1 VYFPSG
7 SHWRS
12 IERESNPKT
21 ATGDLRASYN
31 FRSFV
36 IPQNNEK
43 EVAGLITDA
52 IPPAADSRSEVAA
65 LLHEQFARLTRRL
78 RTLELPN
85 GMTPER
91 LSALSVVEKRGPI
104 SVTALADTEMVR
116 PATMSRMITA
126 LVEEGLVKRGGDKN
140 DGRGVLVSVT
150 PKGRRTFQRAQEQRL
165 TRFAEVVESLSDEQL
180 AAMRDLATALER
192 LTALVNK

>member
-1 VYFPSG
+1 MN
-7 SHWRS
+7 
-12 IERESNPKT
+12 ERESDPKRT
-21 ATGDLRASYN
+21 TDVLRASTIS
-31 FRSFV
+31 RSFV
-36 IPQNNEK
+36 ILPNNDK
-43 EVAGLITDA
+43 EVAGLIPDA
-52 IPPAADSRSEVAA
+52 IPPQADSRSEIAA

-126 LVEEGLVKRGGDKN
+126 LVEDGLVKRSGDKN

-150 PKGRRTFQRAQEQRL
+150 PKGRRTFQRAQEHRL
-165 TRFAEVVESLSDEQL
+165 THFAEAVESLSDEQL
-180 AAMRDLATALER
+180 AAMRDLASALER
-192 LTALVNK
+192 LTVLLNK